1 MDVDPTPGNSGG
13 LPTSLVLQ
21 TLPKIDEDHILS
33 SKPPKERIL
42 EMLDLLES
50 HVEKLR
56 KNASQ
61 IEEDKDALLCT
72 LDSVLNADLMYSLEA
87 NDRDD
92 VTRYAD
98 RVMNRCLTVE
108 VKVHTHRDKLQE
120 EALFQV
126 NRLIDGLVMGLK
138 SDAELARS
146 KCESYMNACSASVV
160 TGATDKNFE
169 STLLGCTVDDQ
180 KKVKRRL
187 QGLLNYFEKLEVV
200 SLEEMNC

>member
-1 MDVDPTPGNSGG
+1 MDVDPTPG

-160 TGATDKNFE
+160 QGATDKNFE